1 MPSDLE
7 AYDIR
12 GGSTSRLANCTDM
25 DHVGKKTVVTFSS
38 PLTHAYSLTLEFY
51 ETGNE
56 SLTKAEPAGQT
67 HW

>member
-1 MPSDLE
+1 MP
-7 AYDIR
+7 YDIR
-12 GGSTSRLANCTDM
+12 GGSTSRLANCTGM

-38 PLTHAYSLTLEFY
+38 PLTHACSLTLEFY

-56 SLTKAEPAGQT
+56 SLRKAEPAGQA